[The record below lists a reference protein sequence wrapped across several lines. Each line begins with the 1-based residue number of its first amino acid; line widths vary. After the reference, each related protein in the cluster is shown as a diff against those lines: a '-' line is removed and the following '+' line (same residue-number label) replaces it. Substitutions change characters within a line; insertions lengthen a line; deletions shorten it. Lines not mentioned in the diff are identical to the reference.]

1 MQIFVKI
8 FVKTLTEK
16 TITLDVDPSD
26 TIAVMKQKIADKI
39 AIPAD
44 LQRLIF
50 AGKRL
55 EDHRTLSVYKIQ
67 NESTIHLCLN
77 LRGEVDIDVLMQSRS
92 FKNREARKELFKR
105 ERWNKQGLSSIKEV
119 VKSPHNVGDWIE
131 YLEGNVWYK
140 GVITKDNKDKTYNIA
155 YVDHV
160 PILDN
165 DGNISVIEQESD
177 YIVENIQLSRI
188 RKLASEQ
195 ETNEESVSN
204 SDEEVE
210 EKPKPNWSEMSKAE
224 KKNHAR
230 KKRKIGREMTPL
242 FEMEN
247 DDA

>member
-1 MQIFVKI
+1 MQI
-8 FVKTLTEK
+8 FVKTLTGK
-16 TITLDVDPSD
+16 TITLEVDPSD
-26 TIAVMKQKIADKI
+26 TVANMKQKIADKEG
-39 AIPAD
+39 IPSD
-44 LQRLIF
+44 QQRLIF

-55 EDHRTLSVYKIQ
+55 EDDRTLSDYNIQ
-67 NESTIHLCLN
+67 KEATIHLVLR
-77 LRGEVDIDVLMQSRS
+77 LRGGADMDVLMGSRS
-92 FKNREARKELFKR
+92 FKNRDARKELFKK
-105 ERWNKQGLSSIKEV
+105 ERWNKQGLASIKQV
-119 VKSPHNVGDWIE
+119 VEAPHIVGDWIE

-140 GVITKDNKDKTYNIA
+140 GVITKDNKDRTYNIA

-160 PILDN
+160 PSLDN
-165 DGNISVIEQESD
+165 DGNISIIEKESD
-177 YIVENIQLSRI
+177 YVVENIDLSRI
-188 RKLASEQ
+188 RKMLIEQ
-195 ETNEESVSN
+195 DTNEDSDS

>member
-26 TIAVMKQKIADKI
+26 TIAVMKQKIADKV

-77 LRGEVDIDVLMQSRS
+77 LRGEVDIDVLMYSRS

-119 VKSPHNVGDWIE
+119 VEAPHSVGDWIE

-160 PILDN
+160 PMLDN

-188 RKLASEQ
+188 RKIASEQ
-195 ETNEESVSN
+195 QTNEDSDST
-204 SDEEVE
+204 DEEVE

>member
-8 FVKTLTEK
+8 FVETLTEK

-26 TIAVMKQKIADKI
+26 TIAIMKQKIADRI
-39 AIPAD
+39 AIPVD

-67 NESTIHLCLN
+67 QDSTIHLCLN
-77 LRGEVDIDVLMQSRS
+77 LRGEVDIDVLMYSRS
-92 FKNREARKELFKR
+92 FKNREARKELFKK
-105 ERWNKQGLSSIKEV
+105 ERWDKQGLSSIKEV
-119 VKSPHNVGDWIE
+119 VKSPHNVGGWIE

-188 RKLASEQ
+188 RKLALEQ

>member
-55 EDHRTLSVYKIQ
+55 QDHRTLSVYKIQ
-67 NESTIHLCLN
+67 QDSTIHLCLN
-77 LRGEVDIDVLMQSRS
+77 LRGEVDIDVLMESRS

-105 ERWNKQGLSSIKEV
+105 ERWNKQGLASIKEV
-119 VKSPHNVGDWIE
+119 VESPHSVGDWIE

-140 GVITKDNKDKTYNIA
+140 GVIARDNKDKTYNIA

-160 PILDN
+160 PVLDN
-165 DGNISVIEQESD
+165 EGNISIIEKESD
-177 YIVENIQLSRI
+177 YVVDNIDLSRI
-188 RKLASEQ
+188 RKIAIEQ
-195 ETNEESVSN
+195 DANEDSDS

-210 EKPKPNWSEMSKAE
+210 EKLKPNWSEMSKAE

>member
-1 MQIFVKI
+1 MQI
-8 FVKTLTEK
+8 FVKTLTGK
-16 TITLDVDPSD
+16 TITLEVDPSD
-26 TIAVMKQKIADKI
+26 TVANMKQKIADKEG
-39 AIPAD
+39 IPSD
-44 LQRLIF
+44 QQRLIF

-55 EDHRTLSVYKIQ
+55 EDDRTLSDYNIQ
-67 NESTIHLCLN
+67 KEATIHLVLR
-77 LRGEVDIDVLMQSRS
+77 LRGGADMDVLMGSRS
-92 FKNREARKELFKR
+92 FKNREARKELFKK
-105 ERWNKQGLSSIKEV
+105 ERWNKQGLASIKQV
-119 VKSPHNVGDWIE
+119 VEAPHIVGDWIE

-140 GVITKDNKDKTYNIA
+140 GVITKDNKDRTYNIA

-160 PILDN
+160 PSLDN
-165 DGNISVIEQESD
+165 DGNISIIEKESD
-177 YIVENIQLSRI
+177 YVVENIDLSRI
-188 RKLASEQ
+188 RKMLIEQ
-195 ETNEESVSN
+195 DTNEDSDS